1 MDTVILETLRDHRLF
16 KKFPE
21 FYEAE
26 GSLPHSHEP
35 PSPVPILSSPRP
47 FQHLEDSF

>member
-1 MDTVILETLRDHRLF
+1 MDRVILQTLKGPRLF

-26 GSLPHSHEP
+26 GSLPHSQDP
-35 PSPVPILSSPRP
+35 PPVLILSSPRP